1 VTSSLGLSLA
11 APELPVERTGIP
23 LDPSVTE
30 CFITSVSRE
39 VMPVVR
45 VDGRPVGDGRPGPVT
60 REIARRFAAL
70 VEREAETF

>member
-1 VTSSLGLSLA
+1 
-11 APELPVERTGIP
+11 
-23 LDPSVTE
+23 
-30 CFITSVSRE
+30 
-39 VMPVVR
+39 MPVVR